1 MYRFKIDMNDSKRD
15 DDENDENNY
24 LYKIRQILI
33 QTKIEPAKSK
43 TMTELFRRYFFPN
56 TIAEQYEGIDC
67 EQGGYHE
74 IVPRLFL
81 GD

>member
-1 MYRFKIDMNDSKRD
+1 MT
-15 DDENDENNY
+15 DEEGNEAS
-24 LYKIRQILI
+24 LEKIRQVLI

-43 TMTELFRRYFFPN
+43 TIMELFRRFFSPSN
-56 TIAEQYEGIDC
+56 TEQEKLEDIDC
-67 EQGGYHE
+67 IQGGYHE

>member
-1 MYRFKIDMNDSKRD
+1 MND
-15 DDENDENNY
+15 DEEEQNS
-24 LYKIRQILI
+24 LTKIRQILI

-43 TMTELFRRYFFPN
+43 TIIELFRRFFSTN
-56 TIAEQYEGIDC
+56 TSDEKLENADC
-67 EQGGYHE
+67 LQGGYHE

>member
-1 MYRFKIDMNDSKRD
+1 MDD
-15 DDENDENNY
+15 DDESY
-24 LYKIRQILI
+24 LNKIRQILI

-43 TMTELFRRYFFPN
+43 TIVELFRRFFSSNSNP
-56 TIAEQYEGIDC
+56 EKLEDVDC
-67 EQGGYHE
+67 LQGGYHE